1 MTRWR
6 LRVLPITVLLA
17 MAFLSGGCGHH
28 NDVPPA
34 EISVSNSYLYAI
46 VRDLCGDQTAVF
58 CIVPPGM
65 CPGHFDIKPSD
76 AQRLFQSRLLLAF
89 DFQQSIGKSLPQNGR
104 GPAFHTV
111 TAPPGL
117 CIPQTYLSMTHH
129 VADILMAHYPQ
140 RQAEFRERLVQID
153 RRIKELEA
161 ECAAAAESLN
171 LLESPVLSSRHQA
184 EFAKWL
190 GLNVVSDFS
199 GSDTETAANINT
211 ALRQSDSYGLRWIIA
226 NQQEGTQ
233 LAKAMAERLKTPVA
247 VFSNFP
253 NTAGC
258 SVNYPAFDELVRSN
272 IRQLTEAPK

>member
-1 MTRWR
+1 MTRWPHR
-6 LRVLPITVLLA
+6 LIPITVLLA
-17 MAFLSGGCGHH
+17 IAFLGSGCDRQ

-34 EISVSNSYLYAI
+34 EITVSNSYLYAI

-76 AQRLFQSRLLLAF
+76 ARRLFQSRLMLAF

-117 CIPQTYLSMTHH
+117 CIPQTYLTMTHRI
-129 VADILMAHYPQ
+129 AEILIAEYPQ
-140 RQAEFRERLVQID
+140 RQAEFQERLTQID
-153 RRIKELEA
+153 QRIKELEA
-161 ECAAAAESLN
+161 ECAAAGEPLN
-171 LLESPVLSSRHQA
+171 LHQSPVLSSRHQA

-190 GLNVVSDFS
+190 GLDVVSTFS
-199 GSDTETAANINT
+199 GRDTETAANINT
-211 ALRQSDSYGLRWIIA
+211 TLHESDPHVLRWIIA

-233 LAKAMAERLKTPVA
+233 LAKALSDRIGAPVA
-247 VFSNFP
+247 IFSNFP
-253 NTAGC
+253 NTVGS
-258 SVNYPAFDELVRSN
+258 SVHAPAFDEMVRNN
-272 IRQLTEAPK
+272 ISQLIEAAK